1 MAAGFS
7 VFTKITGEDG
17 LSSVFRKVGESA
29 RSAWRPV
36 QQFNSAVA
44 SPSSSALGRV
54 GLAVDSVAGKFRAGL
69 GSISSWLP
77 ALGAIGAGLSLG
89 GLISMT
95 RSAADGFDGAATSA
109 EKLGVSMS
117 WLGGVR
123 YGARQTNVEA
133 EALEKGLIK
142 LKKAMYDAGT
152 GKNKDVVALF
162 AAMRINLRNA
172 KGQVKGLEESLDD
185 IAEAFSKNEDEQ
197 EKNAAAMVLFGKAG
211 ADLLP
216 FLNKGRDGIRQWREE
231 NARFKAT
238 TKEQAASLGELDT
251 AYKQLDKA
259 GSGLSQRISVA
270 LAPSLVRVVRWTTD
284 WIVANREFIGLYFDR
299 KVAAIGR
306 AFDLVS
312 SAIDKVLAAP
322 LVAEWLKGVDVGTAF
337 DVALGALGLTMAGPL
352 FAAISV
358 VTKAVWAM
366 NVALLTNPFVL
377 LVAAIAAAAYAIYA
391 NWGPISAWFG
401 TQMDEISAAFD
412 RGLGSG
418 LWEAFLRLNPVTLIA
433 NALNGLSQWLFDF
446 DLFAAG
452 QRLIQRLIDGIK
464 SLLPDFN
471 AIWAPIDSAMSW
483 ARDRVAAGAAGLNA
497 GYATGNMPGDFNPA
511 MTLPTVPSPGS
522 AAGLAGGGVQQ
533 RARIEAE
540 IRVKADPGTTATVQA
555 ESQGVGQLDVG
566 RSMTAY

>member
-1 MAAGFS
+1 MAVGFS

-29 RSAWRPV
+29 RSAFRPV
-36 QQFNSAVA
+36 QAFNSAIA

-54 GLAVDSVAGKFRAGL
+54 GVAVDSVAGKFRAGL

-162 AAMRINLRNA
+162 AAMHINLRNA

-211 ADLLP
+211 SDLLP

-238 TKEQAASLGELDT
+238 TKEQAQSLGELDT

-284 WIVANREFIGLYFDR
+284 WVVANREFIGLYFDR

-312 SAIDKVLAAP
+312 SAIDKVLAVP

-377 LVAAIAAAAYAIYA
+377 LAAAIAGAAYAIYA

-401 TQMDEISAAFD
+401 AQMDEINAAFD

-433 NALNGLSQWLFDF
+433 NALNGLSKWLFDF

-471 AIWAPIDSAMSW
+471 ALWAPIDRAMSW
-483 ARDRVAAGAAGLNA
+483 VGDRVSAGAAGLNA
-497 GYATGNMPGDFNPA
+497 GYAAGNMPGDFNPA
-511 MTLPTVPSPGS
+511 MTLPAVPSPGS
-522 AAGLAGGGVQQ
+522 AAGLAGAGVQQ

-555 ESQGVGQLDVG
+555 ERQGVDQLDVG